1 MIKLFVAILYLFSCL
16 AGQDKNK
23 ENILFIGNS
32 FTFYWNLPLVVEAM
46 ANERNYNYDITQSTA
61 SGSSLKDHWF
71 ENDELKSKTLI
82 ATGRY
87 DRVVLQDYS
96 LNPLQNLVES
106 QMYFTDF
113 IEWVKANNGAP
124 YIYATWMYK
133 GISNNN
139 YDVVDPIQDALQPIA
154 DKTGAVMVPIDQAF
168 RTLQKRHPNIPI
180 FMSDNKHPSPVGTYL
195 AACVYF
201 RIFTGESPLGLSR
214 RYERKDENGKKI
226 FLGMVEKSSAKI
238 CQEIVDQILPD

>member
-1 MIKLFVAILYLFSCL
+1 MRKLLLTILYLFSCL
-16 AGQDKNK
+16 AAQDKNT

-46 ANERNYNYDITQSTA
+46 ANERNYNYDINQSTA
-61 SGSSLKDHWF
+61 SSSSLKDHWL
-71 ENDELKSKTLI
+71 ENYELKSKTLI
-82 ATGRY
+82 ATGKY
-87 DRVVLQDYS
+87 DRVVLQDHS

-106 QMYFTDF
+106 RMYFTDF
-113 IEWVKANNGAP
+113 IEWIIANNGTP

-133 GISNNN
+133 DISNNN
-139 YDVVDPIQDALQPIA
+139 YDALDPIQHALKPLV
-154 DKTGAVMVPIDQAF
+154 DKTGSVMVPIDQAF
-168 RTLQKRHPNIPI
+168 RVFQQSHPNIPI

-201 RIFTGESPLGLSR
+201 RIFTGESPMGLSR

-226 FLGMVEKSSAKI
+226 FLGMVQKYSAKI
-238 CQEIVDQILPD
+238 CQEIVDEILPN

>member
-1 MIKLFVAILYLFSCL
+1 MRKLFVAILYLFSCL

-87 DRVVLQDYS
+87 DRVVLQDHS

-106 QMYFTDF
+106 RRYFIDF

-139 YDVVDPIQDALQPIA
+139 YNVVDPIQDALQPVA

-226 FLGMVEKSSAKI
+226 FLGMVEKSSAKK

>member
-1 MIKLFVAILYLFSCL
+1 MRKLFVAILYLFSCL

-87 DRVVLQDYS
+87 DRVVLQDHS
-96 LNPLQNLVES
+96 LNPLQTLVES
-106 QMYFTDF
+106 RRYFIDF

-139 YDVVDPIQDALQPIA
+139 YNVVDPIQDALQPIA